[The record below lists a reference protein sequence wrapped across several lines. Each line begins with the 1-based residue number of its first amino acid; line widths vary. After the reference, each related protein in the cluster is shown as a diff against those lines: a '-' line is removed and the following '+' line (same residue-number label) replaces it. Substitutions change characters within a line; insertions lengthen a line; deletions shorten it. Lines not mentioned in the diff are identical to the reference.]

1 MVETMKNNLVKVAQ
15 QAKLAVPLPIK
26 MQHPYQYSKWD
37 SIHEP
42 YNIVENVLGDNQ
54 TVYKGLTPEFDFN
67 LSDHQEHYI
76 SEVLI
81 WPGDCGPNEVELYV
95 GNQNGWQLVKG
106 YTCARV
112 GVSRLVVPY
121 QFVSKYLRV
130 KCMNNVRGGN
140 IVSVRHIVVKGLPY

>member
-1 MVETMKNNLVKVAQ
+1 MNRLNEERKQVPGEEKKLFRDDAEKQLKHELGDKYGELNEMVETMKNNLVKVAQ

-42 YNIVENVLGDNQ
+42 YNIVENILGDNQ

-95 GNQNGWQLVKG
+95 GNQNGW
-106 YTCARV
+106 
-112 GVSRLVVPY
+112 
-121 QFVSKYLRV
+121 
-130 KCMNNVRGGN
+130 
-140 IVSVRHIVVKGLPY
+140 